1 MGFVLLAADEAP
13 MLAAARNGIV
23 IKTLPFRSMKCETA
37 PPKPMTTPMPG
48 LMALLFTAG
57 WSHGFCYD
65 GNSPLHMLAAKPTA
79 FRSGMFLSFFDII
92 YHCSTF
98 PINLNDHQFTY
109 ITHNLSCHHSSNA
122 TQGHQ
127 GFPSRYG
134 RCQRFIKPIVSKAL
148 LVIFS
153 IVGKT
158 ITP

>member
-13 MLAAARNGIV
+13 MLVAAGTV

-48 LMALLFTAG
+48 LMALLFTVPLKEDTWAG

-98 PINLNDHQFTY
+98 PINLNDHQF
-109 ITHNLSCHHSSNA
+109 SHHSSNA
-122 TQGHQ
+122 TEGHQ

-153 IVGKT
+153 IVDNT